1 MSFDVRSSC
10 FFAARNRAGERAIR
24 AAMHAMLRALALV
37 SFLVASSVARSVAH
51 ADAPAP
57 SQELASDPEPPR
69 PSLGLSADGA
79 AIVLGDYAARL
90 DVLVLPALS
99 LGGVLGASHRRA
111 SDDVLAEL
119 VASLWCLGQGL
130 EGPFV
135 SAAIGL
141 AWAGPWNQAPGWTV
155 RLGGDAGWQ
164 FVWSSLTL
172 TLGAGAHAAVR
183 DDATVAPEARVRVA
197 LGFVL

>member
-1 MSFDVRSSC
+1 VSFDARSPC
-10 FFAARNRAGERAIR
+10 FFAPRNQVRERAIR

-37 SFLVASSVARSVAH
+37 SFLASTAVVH

-57 SQELASDPEPPR
+57 SQALASDPEPPR

-79 AIVLGDYAARL
+79 AILVGDYAARL

-99 LGGVLGASHRRA
+99 IGGVIGASHRRA
-111 SDDVLAEL
+111 TDDVLLEL
-119 VASLWCLGQGL
+119 VASLWCLGEGL

-135 SAAIGL
+135 SAAAGV
-141 AWAGPWNQAPGWTV
+141 AWGGPWNQAPSWSV

-164 FVWSSLTL
+164 FLWQSLSI

-183 DDATVAPEARVRVA
+183 DDGAVVPEARLRVA
-197 LGFVL
+197 LGLVF